1 MTTLKLFDI
10 EHAWGLPRK
19 VSPRFGAR
27 LILRGLHLDY
37 LNDRAS
43 FVGEFS
49 LEVRERFNHTF
60 PKLVKQL
67 ERLVVS
73 GEIDAREQHCVTIE
87 YDDFTCEAD
96 TLGSHGYLYIA
107 VYQTADKPLPALTHR
122 PSITL

>member
-27 LILRGLHLDY
+27 LILRGLHLDF
-37 LNDRAS
+37 LTDRAS
-43 FVGEFS
+43 FVGNFTPD
-49 LEVRERFNHTF
+49 VAERFNQAF
-60 PKLVKQL
+60 PKLIKQL
-67 ERLVVS
+67 EQLVVT
-73 GEIDAREQHCVTIE
+73 GEIDAIEQHSVTIE
-87 YDDFTCEAD
+87 HANFTCEAD

-107 VYQTADKPLPALTHR
+107 VYQTADKPLPALTHS

>member
-43 FVGEFS
+43 FVGEFPPAIKQQFV
-49 LEVRERFNHTF
+49 EAF
-60 PKLVKQL
+60 PAMVKQL
-67 ERLVVS
+67 ERLVAT
-73 GEIDAREQHCVTIE
+73 GEIDATEQHCITIE
-87 YDDFTCEAD
+87 HAGFTCEAD

-107 VYQTADKPLPALTHR
+107 VYQTADKPLAALTHS

>member
-49 LEVRERFNHTF
+49 PEVHKRFNHAF

-67 ERLVVS
+67 ERLVVI

-87 YDDFTCEAD
+87 YHDFTCEAD

-107 VYQTADKPLPALTHR
+107 VYQTADKALAALTHS

>member
-27 LILRGLHLDY
+27 LILRGLHLDF
-37 LNDRAS
+37 LTDRAS
-43 FVGEFS
+43 FIGNFTP
-49 LEVRERFNHTF
+49 EVAERFNQAF
-60 PKLVKQL
+60 PKLIKQL
-67 ERLVVS
+67 EQLVVT
-73 GEIDAREQHCVTIE
+73 GEIDAREQRCVTIE
-87 YDDFTCEAD
+87 HDDFTCEAD

-107 VYQTADKPLPALTHR
+107 VYQTADKPLPALTHS

>member
-49 LEVRERFNHTF
+49 PEVRKRFNHAF

-67 ERLVVS
+67 ERLVVT
-73 GEIDAREQHCVTIE
+73 GEIDATEQQCVTIE

-107 VYQTADKPLPALTHR
+107 VYQTGDKPLPALTHS

>member
-1 MTTLKLFDI
+1 MATLKLFDI

-27 LILRGLHLDY
+27 LILRGLYLDY

-49 LEVRERFNHTF
+49 PEVRKRFNHAF
-60 PKLVKQL
+60 PKLIKQL
-67 ERLVVS
+67 ERLVVT
-73 GEIDAREQHCVTIE
+73 GEIDATEQHCVSIE
-87 YDDFTCEAD
+87 HASFTCEAD

-107 VYQTADKPLPALTHR
+107 IYQTEAKPLTTSNLA
-122 PSITL
+122 ITR

>member
-19 VSPRFGAR
+19 ISPRFGAR

-49 LEVRERFNHTF
+49 PEVCKRFNHAF

-107 VYQTADKPLPALTHR
+107 VYQSADKPLPALTLA

>member
-27 LILRGLHLDY
+27 LILRGQHLDY
-37 LNDRAS
+37 LYDRSS
-43 FVGEFS
+43 FVGEFPS
-49 LEVRERFNHTF
+49 AIRQQFVEAF
-60 PKLVKQL
+60 PAMVKQL
-67 ERLVVS
+67 ERLVAT
-73 GEIDAREQHCVTIE
+73 GEIDATEQHCVTIE
-87 YDDFTCEAD
+87 HTGFTCEAD

-107 VYQTADKPLPALTHR
+107 VYQTADKPLPALTHS

>member
-37 LNDRAS
+37 LNDRSS

-49 LEVRERFNHTF
+49 PEERKRFNHAF
-60 PKLVKQL
+60 PRLVKQL
-67 ERLVVS
+67 ERLVAT
-73 GEIDAREQHCVTIE
+73 GEIDATEQQCVTIE
-87 YDDFTCEAD
+87 HDNFTCEAD

-107 VYQTADKPLPALTHR
+107 VYQSADKPLPALTLA

>member
-49 LEVRERFNHTF
+49 PEVRKRFNHAF
-60 PKLVKQL
+60 PILIKHL
-67 ERLVVS
+67 ERLVAN
-73 GEIDAREQHCVTIE
+73 GEIDATEQHCVTIE
-87 YDDFTCEAD
+87 HADFTCEAD
-96 TLGSHGYLYIA
+96 TLSSHGYLYIA
-107 VYQTADKPLPALTHR
+107 VYQTADKPQSALTFA

>member
-37 LNDRAS
+37 LHDRAS
-43 FVGEFS
+43 FVGEFPPAIKQQFV
-49 LEVRERFNHTF
+49 EAF
-60 PKLVKQL
+60 PSMVKQL
-67 ERLVVS
+67 ERLVAT
-73 GEIDAREQHCVTIE
+73 GEIDATKQHCVSVE

-107 VYQTADKPLPALTHR
+107 VYQTADKPLAALTHS

>member
-37 LNDRAS
+37 LNDRSS
-43 FVGEFS
+43 FVGEFPPAIKQQFV
-49 LEVRERFNHTF
+49 EAF
-60 PKLVKQL
+60 PAMVKQL
-67 ERLVVS
+67 ERLVAT
-73 GEIDAREQHCVTIE
+73 GEIDATEQHCVSIKHAG
-87 YDDFTCEAD
+87 FTCEAD

-107 VYQTADKPLPALTHR
+107 IYQTETKPKLSH
-122 PSITL
+122 

>member
-49 LEVRERFNHTF
+49 PEVRKRFNHAF

-67 ERLVVS
+67 ERLVVT

-107 VYQTADKPLPALTHR
+107 VYQTADKPLPALTHS

>member
-1 MTTLKLFDI
+1 MTTLKLFNI

-37 LNDRAS
+37 LHDRAS
-43 FVGEFS
+43 FVGEFPPAIKQQF
-49 LEVRERFNHTF
+49 VDAF
-60 PKLVKQL
+60 PSMVKQL
-67 ERLVVS
+67 ERLVVT

-107 VYQTADKPLPALTHR
+107 VYQSADKPLPALTLA

>member
-27 LILRGLHLDY
+27 LILRGMHLDY
-37 LNDRAS
+37 LNDRTS

-49 LEVRERFNHTF
+49 PEVRKRFNHAF

-67 ERLVVS
+67 ERLVVT
-73 GEIDAREQHCVTIE
+73 GEIDAREQHCVSIE
-87 YDDFTCEAD
+87 HAGFTCEAD

-107 VYQTADKPLPALTHR
+107 VYQTADKPPPALTHS

>member
-43 FVGEFS
+43 FVGEFPPAIKQQFIEPFPPWLNS
-49 LEVRERFNHTF
+49 LNGWWPPARLMPLSSTASPLSTLALPVR
-60 PKLVKQL
+60 
-67 ERLVVS
+67 
-73 GEIDAREQHCVTIE
+73 
-87 YDDFTCEAD
+87 
-96 TLGSHGYLYIA
+96 
-107 VYQTADKPLPALTHR
+107 QTP
-122 PSITL
+122 